1 MDCGAKTNKHNQ
13 FEFYLFIYLFV
24 CLLVSQ
30 PPPEIV
36 PPHATA
42 LIASFGAALLSG
54 FSGELRYKSS
64 HSDDVSTASSTA
76 VVRVEWNKPYFG
88 RGEFTTSATP
98 TLRLLCGVR
107 SLQDAH
113 TELSCVI
120 HDVTRPAPAAPPVLL
135 HPSISPL
142 PQSAATTASTSSPAS
157 TSVPIS
163 SAAVDFNAGDAELL
177 AESAA
182 AAAAASSSPR
192 VVSDIATVLP
202 SQILDVFTAI
212 EHLSYA
218 TENRII
224 QGIVARTLL
233 SFTDALSAAQLRFYA
248 PQLCNVVLCFD
259 CPDIEQTLFAKCAD
273 DFDFGM
279 LAYYCFQGAVEDNN
293 PKYAER
299 AQRLLH
305 ECEMATVNALS
316 SSVQSPQASAA
327 AIRFDSAP
335 AATAADASIES
346 DDNSGSGDGLAL
358 ASSPA
363 MAMARQRAMSTPS
376 TGAELLSSDAPTL
389 SSTPPSWRA
398 RALSLSTSD
407 QHLRSAEDEQLVFA
421 PLVRHRRLQAQ
432 LSLIA
437 ALTETARHVLAVPA
451 TDRAGRNAM
460 LHRALLR
467 FVEPVVRAGIGADT
481 VNHDIRQC
489 LLLPTAT
496 SFRVVRVPCDAAFV
510 LNSRERV
517 PFMLFLE
524 TLGVVPIRTHA
535 ATLTSSAP
543 TPAAPA
549 PATPTPTAMPTA
561 PSISSAATTTATATS
576 AATAKS
582 RRRHKRLVATVP
594 NRRASTPQLRTD
606 ASSLD
611 EGTDNTEEEA
621 DTNAAATFYC
631 QKCRAKQPLSSLTSH
646 ADWHF
651 EQESRLPET
660 PKLRVR
666 KSESRETSAEL
677 STLGDSGD
685 SAVVVPS
692 SPALVR
698 ALPTTDERAAT
709 PTAVSDE
716 QLQRRALH
724 FSHTWD
730 ERCAAVRAASPF
742 GSNEHWRLA
751 SLIFKSGDDLR
762 QEQLA
767 VQLIK
772 QFDEIFRDEKL
783 PLWLYPYV
791 VLAVSSRSGFIETV
805 PNTTSIDVLRRSL
818 PEVNSLAEY
827 FVAAYGESGT
837 TRHTTAQRC
846 FCESLAAYSL
856 VCYLLQIKDRH
867 NGNMLLDRH
876 GHVIHI
882 DYGFMFTS
890 SPGQLGFESAPFKL
904 TQDMV
909 DVMGGVESDM
919 FHYFQVLL
927 LRGFLAVRRHNR
939 KLLLLVRMMTHG
951 GHLACL
957 ADYGGVSAADSL
969 RQRMQLHMT
978 ESECVAHI
986 LDLVSDSLESWS
998 THAYDYYQYY
1008 TNAIH

>member
-1 MDCGAKTNKHNQ
+1 MLS
-13 FEFYLFIYLFV
+13 EFG
-24 CLLVSQ
+24 S
-30 PPPEIV
+30 PPTLGIAIQNSAA
-36 PPHATA
+36 AT
-42 LIASFGAALLSG
+42 
-54 FSGELRYKSS
+54 
-64 HSDDVSTASSTA
+64 TT
-76 VVRVEWNKPYFG
+76 
-88 RGEFTTSATP
+88 TTSAVASPPQTTP
-98 TLRLLCGVR
+98 M
-107 SLQDAH
+107 
-113 TELSCVI
+113 
-120 HDVTRPAPAAPPVLL
+120 AAP
-135 HPSISPL
+135 I
-142 PQSAATTASTSSPAS
+142 
-157 TSVPIS
+157 
-163 SAAVDFNAGDAELL
+163 
-177 AESAA
+177 
-182 AAAAASSSPR
+182 
-192 VVSDIATVLP
+192 LP
-202 SQILDVFTAI
+202 SQIVDVFSAV

-218 TENRII
+218 TENRVI
-224 QGIVARTLL
+224 QGIVARSLL
-233 SFTDALSAAQLRFYA
+233 SFTDPLSIAQLRFFA

-259 CPDIEQTLFAKCAD
+259 CPDIEQTLFAKCGD

-305 ECEMATVNALS
+305 ECEMATVNALA

-327 AIRFDSAP
+327 SIRFDADATDSESDSNSGG
-335 AATAADASIES
+335 AAAAADASSAAI
-346 DDNSGSGDGLAL
+346 
-358 ASSPA
+358 A
-363 MAMARQRAMSTPS
+363 MSRQRAMSTP
-376 TGAELLSSDAPTL
+376 GGVDLASSETPTL
-389 SSTPPSWRA
+389 SSTPPSWRL
-398 RALSLSTSD
+398 RALSLSSSD
-407 QHLRSAEDEQLVFA
+407 HHLRTAEHEQLALA

-437 ALTETARHVLAVPA
+437 ALTETARHVAAVPA
-451 TDRAGRNAM
+451 TDRAARNAM
-460 LHRALLR
+460 LHRALQR
-467 FVEPVVRAGIGADT
+467 FVEPVVRAGIGADSI
-481 VNHDIRQC
+481 NHDVRQC

-524 TLGVVPIRTHA
+524 TLGVVPIRAHVPA
-535 ATLTSSAP
+535 LASSAP
-543 TPAAPA
+543 SPLASPAAP
-549 PATPTPTAMPTA
+549 TTAAAAA
-561 PSISSAATTTATATS
+561 PSTTSPTGGSVSATA
-576 AATAKS
+576 AAKA
-582 RRRHKRLVATVP
+582 RRRQKRLVCAVP
-594 NRRASTPQLRTD
+594 NRRASMPQLNTD

-611 EGTDNTEEEA
+611 EGTDNTEEDA
-621 DTNAAATFYC
+621 DADDAPTFYC
-631 QKCRAKQPLSSLTSH
+631 QKCRAKQPLTALTSH

-666 KSESRETSAEL
+666 KSVSRGTSTDL
-677 STLGDSGD
+677 STVLGDGGETVLAAP
-685 SAVVVPS
+685 AVVAAPPS
-692 SPALVR
+692 PSPTPATPAAADDRASPAIN
-698 ALPTTDERAAT
+698 
-709 PTAVSDE
+709 DE
-716 QLQRRALH
+716 QLHRRALH
-724 FSHTWD
+724 FSHAWD
-730 ERCAAVRAASPF
+730 ERCATVRAASPF
-742 GSNEHWRLA
+742 GANEHWRLA
-751 SLIFKSGDDLR
+751 SMIFKSGDDLR

-827 FVAAYGESGT
+827 FAAAYGESGSA
-837 TRHTTAQRC
+837 RHTTAQRC

-876 GHVIHI
+876 GHLIHI
-882 DYGFMFTS
+882 DYGFMFAS

-957 ADYGGVSAADSL
+957 APDYAGVSAADSM